1 MLCPCGYNFQ
11 PCADFV
17 LFGDPYGRA
26 FLLPDN
32 FCKMPNKT
40 TPKKNKKTQDCVNL
54 SLTHDEV
61 TQLRDL
67 IYKAHWYNNEC
78 NYDNDNDI
86 IYTLIE
92 ERDTNNRDQIDAAI
106 TMLNKVG
113 YLSSFL
119 RDLWNRLLE
128 LEKQCV

>member
-1 MLCPCGYNFQ
+1 MRNSTS
-11 PCADFV
+11 
-17 LFGDPYGRA
+17 
-26 FLLPDN
+26 
-32 FCKMPNKT
+32 NK
-40 TPKKNKKTQDCVNL
+40 NQKTQDCVNL

-119 RDLWNRLLE
+119 THLWKRLLE
-128 LEKQCV
+128 LEKECV

>member
-1 MLCPCGYNFQ
+1 MLCSCGYNFQ

-17 LFGDPYGRA
+17 SFSRPTRQGFFVAGKL
-26 FLLPDN
+26 
-32 FCKMPNKT
+32 CKMLKLTT
-40 TPKKNKKTQDCVNL
+40 TPNQAPKCVNL

-92 ERDTNNRDQIDAAI
+92 ERDNNNRDQIDAAI

-119 RDLWNRLLE
+119 TDLWNRLLE
-128 LEKQCV
+128 LEKECV

>member
-1 MLCPCGYNFQ
+1 MLK
-11 PCADFV
+11 
-17 LFGDPYGRA
+17 LT
-26 FLLPDN
+26 
-32 FCKMPNKT
+32 T
-40 TPKKNKKTQDCVNL
+40 TPNQAPKCVNL
-54 SLTHDEV
+54 SFTHDEV

-92 ERDTNNRDQIDAAI
+92 ERDNNNRDQIDAAI

-113 YLSSFL
+113 YLSTFL
-119 RDLWNRLLE
+119 TDLWNRLLE
-128 LEKQCV
+128 LEKECV